1 MWSAAQKESEIKH
14 NMLAAP
20 LLNLTKTYKTKYMY
34 GLLHKNNN
42 LNITYVSSATNEPK
56 VT

>member
-1 MWSAAQKESEIKH
+1 MWSAAQNESEIKH

-20 LLNLTKTYKTKYMY
+20 LLNLTKTYKTKY

-42 LNITYVSSATNEPK
+42 LNITYASSATIEPK

>member
-1 MWSAAQKESEIKH
+1 MQSAAQKESEIKH

-20 LLNLTKTYKTKYMY
+20 QLNLTKTYKTKY
-34 GLLHKNNN
+34 GLPHKNNN
-42 LNITYVSSATNEPK
+42 LNITHASSAINEPK